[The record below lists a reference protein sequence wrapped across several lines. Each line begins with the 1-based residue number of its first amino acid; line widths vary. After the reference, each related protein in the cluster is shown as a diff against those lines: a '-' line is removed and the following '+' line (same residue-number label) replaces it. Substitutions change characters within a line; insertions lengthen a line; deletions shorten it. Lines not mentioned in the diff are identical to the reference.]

1 MSLMSARGVAL
12 RGVGGAGWK
21 GRTARPVSAA
31 LEDRMIAETVCSAVS
46 AAGLGIAA
54 VTAYRK
60 RFLAATRIAAYSLV
74 PIGLVMTGVVGWLAD
89 TAFSPTAWAGFGLL
103 GCAWV
108 FFATTRGVERRR
120 GGTRKERRAADRA
133 AQGDAVA
140 PAASAP
146 SLGPATRPAD
156 RPAARPAKGTSRGE
170 DDFSDI
176 EAILKKHG
184 I

>member
-1 MSLMSARGVAL
+1 
-12 RGVGGAGWK
+12 
-21 GRTARPVSAA
+21 
-31 LEDRMIAETVCSAVS
+31 MIAETICAAVS

-60 RFLAATRIAAYSLV
+60 RFLTATKIAAFALV
-74 PIGLVMTGVVGWLAD
+74 PIGLAMTGVVKWVAH
-89 TAFSPTAWAGFGLL
+89 TAFSPTAWAGFGVLAIAVVL
-103 GCAWV
+103 
-108 FFATTRGVERRR
+108 FLITRAVDRRS
-120 GGTRKERRAADRA
+120 GMTRKERRQAAK
-133 AQGDAVA
+133 AQRRDAVA

-146 SLGPATRPAD
+146 SLGAGSKQAAQAADAAQPKGATRQKP
-156 RPAARPAKGTSRGE
+156 

>member
-1 MSLMSARGVAL
+1 
-12 RGVGGAGWK
+12 
-21 GRTARPVSAA
+21 
-31 LEDRMIAETVCSAVS
+31 MIAETVCSAVA

-60 RFLAATRIAAYSLV
+60 RFLTAARLAAYSLV
-74 PIGLVMTGVVGWLAD
+74 PLGLVMTGVVEWAAD
-89 TAFSPTAWAGFGLL
+89 TAFSPTAWAGFGVLGAAWLL
-103 GCAWV
+103 
-108 FFATTRGVERRR
+108 FMTTRAVERRS
-120 GGTRKERRAADRA
+120 GGTRKERRAARA
-133 AQGDAVA
+133 AQRDAVA

-146 SLGPATRPAD
+146 SLGPAAA
-156 RPAARPAKGTSRGE
+156 RPAARPESKPRKAPAG

>member
-1 MSLMSARGVAL
+1 
-12 RGVGGAGWK
+12 
-21 GRTARPVSAA
+21 
-31 LEDRMIAETVCSAVS
+31 MIAETVFSAVS

-54 VTAYRK
+54 ITAYRR
-60 RFLAATRIAAYSLV
+60 RFLRATRIAAYSLV
-74 PIGLVMTGVVGWLAD
+74 PIGLVLTGAVEWAAD

-103 GCAWV
+103 GAAWLLFV
-108 FFATTRGVERRR
+108 STRAVERRG
-120 GGTRKERRAADRA
+120 GGTRKERKAARS
-133 AQGDAVA
+133 AQRDAVA

-146 SLGPATRPAD
+146 SLPQDSRTATRPA
-156 RPAARPAKGTSRGE
+156 PAARTTEPA

>member
-1 MSLMSARGVAL
+1 
-12 RGVGGAGWK
+12 
-21 GRTARPVSAA
+21 
-31 LEDRMIAETVCSAVS
+31 MIAETVCSAVS

-54 VTAYRK
+54 VTAYRR
-60 RFLAATRIAAYSLV
+60 RFLAAARIAAYSLV
-74 PIGLVMTGVVGWLAD
+74 PVALAMTGVVGWLAD

-103 GCAWV
+103 GAAWLL
-108 FFATTRGVERRR
+108 FASTRAVERRR
-120 GGTRKERRAADRA
+120 GGTRKERKEAARAAEH
-133 AQGDAVA
+133 GAVA

-146 SLGPATRPAD
+146 SLGPGQAVRPSGRAAAK
-156 RPAARPAKGTSRGE
+156 PASSGSD